1 MSMPTLRIVRVERR
15 KTVGAPEE
23 LIFEDGV
30 NVLVGR
36 PNTGK
41 TRWLQ
46 TLDFLLGDSGANPF
60 EFDIDEHLAI
70 KYGGASAVMRVADDT
85 LHVERKWDELGA
97 KSKVFV
103 NGAPMGSQDFQ
114 RLLLQKLNIP
124 LLHFPKGSP
133 YSRNVAGT
141 ELSDAIATYIPPA
154 AVLDHIADKQPE
166 GEQHACLLQFL
177 GLAESVFSD
186 EYGELIRLKSEAAKL
201 QARREQYEA
210 TLQELAGDVLAD
222 ADLKGAITI
231 ARVVEA
237 QKRLE
242 DSASELRTRRIE
254 ILDSIRTNSL
264 PPSGRGRSQ
273 ELGEKRASRD
283 RNGGIKQA
291 GGGCHRTYR

>member
-1 MSMPTLRIVRVERR
+1 MSTSTLRIVRVERR

-60 EFDIDEHLAI
+60 ESDIDEHLAI

-103 NGAPMGSQDFQ
+103 NGVPMSSQDFQ
-114 RLLLQKLNIP
+114 RMLLEKLNIP

-133 YSRNVAGT
+133 YSGQT
-141 ELSDAIATYIPPA
+141 WPELSFRMLLRHIFRQQRFWTD
-154 AVLDHIADKQPE
+154 IADKQPE

-186 EYGELIRLKSEAAKL
+186 EYGELIRL
-201 QARREQYEA
+201 
-210 TLQELAGDVLAD
+210 
-222 ADLKGAITI
+222 
-231 ARVVEA
+231 
-237 QKRLE
+237 
-242 DSASELRTRRIE
+242 
-254 ILDSIRTNSL
+254 
-264 PPSGRGRSQ
+264 
-273 ELGEKRASRD
+273 
-283 RNGGIKQA
+283 
-291 GGGCHRTYR
+291 